1 MQPMHTIPARGGLN
15 FDETP
20 FLAIWEVT
28 QSCDLACKHCRAAA
42 QPIAHPDE
50 LSNAEGKALIDQIA
64 DMHIPIFVFT
74 GGDPMKR
81 KDVFELIHYAA
92 DKGVQV
98 ALTPSAT
105 PLLTREAIFKLKEA
119 GLVRLGIS
127 LDGSTPEIHDTF
139 RGLPGA
145 WARTIQAIE
154 WANEAGIPIQV
165 HSTISRHN
173 ANDLDN
179 LCNLFEKL
187 AIVMW
192 NVFFLVPVGRGQLN
206 DLLSG
211 EEFEQVFGKI
221 YELSHRVSFQIKTTE
236 AMHYRRYL
244 LQHNLE
250 ERRIAHG
257 HGHPSA
263 ARPSVALGGDNSTSA
278 ALKGHDSTSEALSG
292 DNSSSAALNGDN
304 STSAALNGDDSTSA
318 ALKGHDF
325 SRAENAANKS
335 VGALA
340 PVYEPGAPTADAKTR
355 TASWATRR
363 VNDGKGFMFISHVG
377 NVYPSGFLPIHAG
390 NVRETP
396 LADIYRNAPIFKS
409 LRDTSKLEG
418 KCGACEYKEICGGS
432 RARAYAVTGDPLA
445 PEPCCIYQP
454 KNWDPELE
462 HKADA
467 FRETTPAE
475 PLVVL

>member
-1 MQPMHTIPARGGLN
+1 MQPMQPMHTIPARGGLN

-20 FLAIWEVT
+20 FLAIWEIT

-50 LSNAEGKALIDQIA
+50 LTNAEGKDLIDQIA
-64 DMHIPIFVFT
+64 AMGVPIFVFT
-74 GGDPMKR
+74 GGDPLKR
-81 KDVFELIHYAA
+81 KDVFELIEYAA
-92 DKGVQV
+92 SKGVQV

-105 PLLTREAIFKLKEA
+105 PLLTREAMAKLKES

-154 WANEAGIPIQV
+154 WANEVGLPIQV
-165 HSTISRHN
+165 HTTISRHN
-173 ANDLDN
+173 AHDLDN
-179 LCNLFEKL
+179 LCALFEKL

-192 NVFFLVPVGRGQLN
+192 NVFFLVPVGRGQQA

-211 EEFEQVFGKI
+211 EEFENVFGKI

-250 ERRIAHG
+250 ERRMNHG
-257 HGHPSA
+257 HGAASGHPASGHPGGSHSGGSKIA
-263 ARPSVALGGDNSTSA
+263 AALG
-278 ALKGHDSTSEALSG
+278 
-292 DNSSSAALNGDN
+292 
-304 STSAALNGDDSTSA
+304 
-318 ALKGHDF
+318 
-325 SRAENAANKS
+325 
-335 VGALA
+335 
-340 PVYEPGAPTADAKTR
+340 YEPGAPTADAKTR

-390 NVRETP
+390 NIRESG
-396 LADIYRNAPIFKS
+396 LAEIYREAPIFKS

-432 RARAYAVTGDPLA
+432 RARAYALTGDPLA
-445 PEPCCIYQP
+445 QEPCCIYQP
-454 KNWDPELE
+454 KNWDPEVE
-462 HKADA
+462 QKAEA
-467 FRETTPAE
+467 FRHLE
-475 PLVVL
+475 PQSTLVTL

>member
-1 MQPMHTIPARGGLN
+1 MHNIPARGGLN

-81 KDVFELIHYAA
+81 KDVFELIRYAA

-119 GLVRLGIS
+119 GIVRLGIS

-145 WARTIQAIE
+145 WARTIQAVE

-173 ANDLDN
+173 AHDLDN

-250 ERRIAHG
+250 ERKMGHG
-257 HGHPSA
+257 HGHPGA
-263 ARPSVALGGDNSTSA
+263 TRPSTALNA
-278 ALKGHDSTSEALSG
+278 HDS
-292 DNSSSAALNGDN
+292 
-304 STSAALNGDDSTSA
+304 SA

-325 SRAENAANKS
+325 SRAENGPNKNG
-335 VGALA
+335 GALA
-340 PVYEPGAPTADAKTR
+340 PAYEPGTPTADAKTR

-390 NVRETP
+390 NIRETP

-445 PEPCCIYQP
+445 QEPCCIYLP

-462 HKADA
+462 QKAEA
-467 FRETTPAE
+467 FRETTPAGT
-475 PLVVL
+475 LVTL

>member
-1 MQPMHTIPARGGLN
+1 MQPMHNIPARGALN

-20 FLAIWEVT
+20 FLAIWEIT

-42 QPIAHPDE
+42 QPIPHPDE

-64 DMHIPIFVFT
+64 AMGVPIFVFT

-81 KDVFELIHYAA
+81 KDVFELIRYAA
-92 DKGVQV
+92 GKGVQV

-127 LDGSTPEIHDTF
+127 LDGSTPEINDTF

-145 WARTIQAIE
+145 YARTIQAIE

-173 ANDLDN
+173 VNDLDS
-179 LCNLFEKL
+179 LCALFERL

-192 NVFFLVPVGRGQLN
+192 NVFFLVPVGRGQLA

-211 EEFEQVFGKI
+211 EDFEQVFGKI
-221 YELSHRVSFQIKTTE
+221 YELSHRVNFQIKTTE

-250 ERRIAHG
+250 ERRISHGMSSGHG
-257 HGHPSA
+257 HGHPGG
-263 ARPSVALGGDNSTSA
+263 VA
-278 ALKGHDSTSEALSG
+278 
-292 DNSSSAALNGDN
+292 
-304 STSAALNGDDSTSA
+304 
-318 ALKGHDF
+318 
-325 SRAENAANKS
+325 
-335 VGALA
+335 
-340 PVYEPGAPTADAKTR
+340 YEPGAPTADAQAR

-363 VNDGKGFMFISHVG
+363 VNDGKGFLFVSHVG

-390 NVRETP
+390 NIRETP
-396 LADIYRNAPIFKS
+396 LSEIYRNAPIFKS

-432 RARAYAVTGDPLA
+432 RARAYALTA
-445 PEPCCIYQP
+445 S
-454 KNWDPELE
+454 WDSVFEGVYAGYAGIIPQA
-462 HKADA
+462 KAA
-467 FRETTPAE
+467 RQ
-475 PLVVL
+475 

>member
-1 MQPMHTIPARGGLN
+1 MHNIPARGGLN

-20 FLAIWEVT
+20 FLAIWEIT

-42 QPIAHPDE
+42 QPIPHPDE
-50 LSNAEGKALIDQIA
+50 LSNSEAKALIDQIA
-64 DMHIPIFVFT
+64 EMGVPIFVFT

-81 KDVFELIHYAA
+81 KDVYELIRYAA

-127 LDGSTPEIHDTF
+127 LDGSTPEIHDNF

-173 ANDLDN
+173 ATDLDS
-179 LCNLFEKL
+179 LCALFEKM

-192 NVFFLVPVGRGQLN
+192 NVFFLVPVGRGQLG

-221 YELSHRVSFQIKTTE
+221 YELSHRVNFQIKTTE

-250 ERRIAHG
+250 ERKMG
-257 HGHPSA
+257 HGSGHPGATHPGATQPGTA
-263 ARPSVALGGDNSTSA
+263 AA
-278 ALKGHDSTSEALSG
+278 
-292 DNSSSAALNGDN
+292 
-304 STSAALNGDDSTSA
+304 
-318 ALKGHDF
+318 
-325 SRAENAANKS
+325 
-335 VGALA
+335 
-340 PVYEPGAPTADAKTR
+340 YEPGAPTADAKTR

-390 NVRETP
+390 NIRQTP
-396 LADIYRNAPIFKS
+396 LAEIYRESPIFKS

-445 PEPCCIYQP
+445 QEPCCIYQP
-454 KNWDPELE
+454 KNWVPRAENEPAAICQPEQSATLIS
-462 HKADA
+462 
-467 FRETTPAE
+467 
-475 PLVVL
+475 L

>member
-50 LSNAEGKALIDQIA
+50 LTNAEGRALIDQIA
-64 DMHIPIFVFT
+64 AMGVPIFVFT
-74 GGDPMKR
+74 GGDPLKR
-81 KDVFELIHYAA
+81 KDVFELIRYAA

-127 LDGSTPEIHDTF
+127 LDGSTPEIHDAF

-173 ANDLDN
+173 AHDLDG
-179 LCNLFEKL
+179 LCALCERL

-192 NVFFLVPVGRGQLN
+192 NVFFLVPVGRGQLA

-221 YELSHRVSFQIKTTE
+221 YELSQRVNFQIKTTE

-250 ERRIAHG
+250 ERRLG
-257 HGHPSA
+257 HGHPHA
-263 ARPSVALGGDNSTSA
+263 AQPAAAVAQTP
-278 ALKGHDSTSEALSG
+278 
-292 DNSSSAALNGDN
+292 
-304 STSAALNGDDSTSA
+304 
-318 ALKGHDF
+318 
-325 SRAENAANKS
+325 ANE
-335 VGALA
+335 
-340 PVYEPGAPTADAKTR
+340 YEPGTPTADAQTR
-355 TASWATRR
+355 TANWTTRR
-363 VNDGKGFMFISHVG
+363 VNDGKGFLFVSHVG

-390 NVRETP
+390 NIRETP
-396 LADIYRNAPIFKS
+396 LSEIYRNAPIFKS

-432 RARAYAVTGDPLA
+432 RARAYALTGDPLA
-445 PEPCCIYQP
+445 QEPCCIYQP
-454 KNWDPELE
+454 RHWDQQLE
-462 HKADA
+462 SEAAA
-467 FRETTPAE
+467 FAQ
-475 PLVVL
+475 

>member
-1 MQPMHTIPARGGLN
+1 MQPMHNIPARGGLN

-50 LSNAEGKALIDQIA
+50 LTNAEGKALIDQIA
-64 DMHIPIFVFT
+64 EMHVPIFVFT
-74 GGDPMKR
+74 GGDPLKR
-81 KDVFELIHYAA
+81 KDVFELIRYAA

-98 ALTPSAT
+98 AVTPSAT
-105 PLLTREAIFKLKEA
+105 PLLTREAMFKLKEA

-127 LDGSTPEIHDTF
+127 LDGSTPEIHDAF

-145 WARTIQAIE
+145 WVRTIQAVE
-154 WANEAGIPIQV
+154 WAKEAGIPVQV
-165 HSTISRHN
+165 HTTISRHN
-173 ANDLDN
+173 VHDLDN
-179 LCNLFEKL
+179 LCALFEKL

-192 NVFFLVPVGRGQLN
+192 NVFFLVPVGRGQLG

-211 EEFEQVFGKI
+211 EEFEDVFGKI
-221 YELSHRVSFQIKTTE
+221 YELSHRVNFQIKTTE

-250 ERRIAHG
+250 ERKMG
-257 HGHPSA
+257 HGHPHTA
-263 ARPSVALGGDNSTSA
+263 GVQKNFEAGTPTSDA
-278 ALKGHDSTSEALSG
+278 H
-292 DNSSSAALNGDN
+292 
-304 STSAALNGDDSTSA
+304 
-318 ALKGHDF
+318 
-325 SRAENAANKS
+325 SRT
-335 VGALA
+335 VG
-340 PVYEPGAPTADAKTR
+340 
-355 TASWATRR
+355 WATRR
-363 VNDGKGFMFISHVG
+363 VNDGKGFLFVSHTG

-390 NVRETP
+390 NIKQTP
-396 LADIYRNAPIFKS
+396 LQEIYRNAPIFKS

-445 PEPCCIYQP
+445 QEPCCIYQP

-462 HKADA
+462 SEASA
-467 FRETTPAE
+467 FAHSAVE
-475 PLVVL
+475 VLPILS

>member
-20 FLAIWEVT
+20 FLAIWEIT

-50 LSNAEGKALIDQIA
+50 LTNAEGKLLIDEIA
-64 DMHIPIFVFT
+64 EMGVPIFVFT

-81 KDVFELIHYAA
+81 KDVFELIRYAA

-105 PLLTREAIFKLKEA
+105 PLLTRDAIFKLKEA

-127 LDGSTPEIHDTF
+127 LDGSTPEIHDAF

-165 HSTISRHN
+165 HTTISRHN
-173 ANDLDN
+173 AHDLDS
-179 LCNLFEKL
+179 LCALFEKL

-192 NVFFLVPVGRGQLN
+192 NVFFLVPVGRGQLD

-211 EEFEQVFGKI
+211 EDFERVFGKI
-221 YELSHRVSFQIKTTE
+221 YELSHRVNFQIKTTE

-250 ERRIAHG
+250 ERKIG
-257 HGHPSA
+257 HGHPGSTRPA
-263 ARPSVALGGDNSTSA
+263 AAQT
-278 ALKGHDSTSEALSG
+278 
-292 DNSSSAALNGDN
+292 
-304 STSAALNGDDSTSA
+304 
-318 ALKGHDF
+318 
-325 SRAENAANKS
+325 
-335 VGALA
+335 
-340 PVYEPGAPTADAKTR
+340 YEPGAPTSDAQTR

-363 VNDGKGFMFISHVG
+363 VNDGKGFLFVSHTG

-390 NVRETP
+390 NIRETP
-396 LADIYRNAPIFKS
+396 LSDIYRNSPIFKS

-445 PEPCCIYQP
+445 QEPCCIYQP
-454 KNWDPELE
+454 KHWDPELE
-462 HKADA
+462 NEAAA
-467 FRETTPAE
+467 FAKE
-475 PLVVL
+475 

>member
-1 MQPMHTIPARGGLN
+1 MQPMHNIPARGGID
-15 FDETP
+15 FDESP

-42 QPIAHPDE
+42 QPIPHPDE
-50 LSNAEGKALIDQIA
+50 LTNAEGKALIDQIA
-64 DMHIPIFVFT
+64 EMHIPIFVFT

-81 KDVFELIHYAA
+81 KDLFELIRYAA

-98 ALTPSAT
+98 AITPSAT
-105 PLLTREAIFKLKEA
+105 PLLTREAIFQMKEA

-127 LDGSTPEIHDTF
+127 LDGSTPEIHDAF

-173 ANDLDN
+173 VHDLDG

-192 NVFFLVPVGRGQLN
+192 NVFFLVPVGRGQLDDVLN
-206 DLLSG
+206 G
-211 EEFEQVFGKI
+211 EEFEQVFAKI
-221 YELSHRVSFQIKTTE
+221 YELSQRANFQIKTTE

-250 ERRIAHG
+250 ERKMGHGHGTG
-257 HGHPSA
+257 HGHPH
-263 ARPSVALGGDNSTSA
+263 STA
-278 ALKGHDSTSEALSG
+278 
-292 DNSSSAALNGDN
+292 
-304 STSAALNGDDSTSA
+304 
-318 ALKGHDF
+318 
-325 SRAENAANKS
+325 
-335 VGALA
+335 
-340 PVYEPGAPTADAKTR
+340 YEPGTPTADAATR
-355 TASWATRR
+355 TRAWATRR

-390 NVRETP
+390 NIRETP
-396 LADIYRNAPIFKS
+396 LADIYRKAPIFKA
-409 LRDTSKLEG
+409 LRDTSRLEG
-418 KCGACEYKEICGGS
+418 KCGACEFKEICGGS

-445 PEPCCIYQP
+445 QEPCCIYQP

-462 HKADA
+462 QKAEA
-467 FRETTPAE
+467 FSHPVE
-475 PLVVL
+475 PGTLVRL

>member
-50 LSNAEGKALIDQIA
+50 LTNAEGKDLIDQIA
-64 DMHIPIFVFT
+64 AMHVPIFVFT
-74 GGDPMKR
+74 GGDPLKR
-81 KDVFELIHYAA
+81 KDVFELIRYAA
-92 DKGVQV
+92 DKGVHV

-127 LDGSTPEIHDTF
+127 LDGSTPAIHDTF

-145 WARTIQAIE
+145 WARTIQAIQ

-165 HSTISRHN
+165 HTTISRHN
-173 ANDLDN
+173 ATDLDN
-179 LCNLFEKL
+179 LCALFEKM

-192 NVFFLVPVGRGQLN
+192 NVFFLVPVGRGQIA

-221 YELSHRVSFQIKTTE
+221 YELSHKVNFQIKTTE

-250 ERRIAHG
+250 ERRIG
-257 HGHPSA
+257 HGHPHS
-263 ARPSVALGGDNSTSA
+263 
-278 ALKGHDSTSEALSG
+278 
-292 DNSSSAALNGDN
+292 
-304 STSAALNGDDSTSA
+304 
-318 ALKGHDF
+318 
-325 SRAENAANKS
+325 
-335 VGALA
+335 LA
-340 PVYEPGAPTADAKTR
+340 SPPQAYEPGTPTTDAKGR
-355 TASWATRR
+355 TMGWATRR
-363 VNDGKGFMFISHVG
+363 VNDGKGFLFVSHTG

-390 NVRETP
+390 NVKQTP
-396 LADIYRNAPIFKS
+396 LSEIYREAPIFKS

-432 RARAYAVTGDPLA
+432 RARAYALTGDPLA
-445 PEPCCIYQP
+445 QEPCCTYQP
-454 KNWDPELE
+454 RNWVPGEE
-462 HKADA
+462 C
-467 FRETTPAE
+467 EPAAISQPQQSN
-475 PLVVL
+475 PLVAL

>member
-1 MQPMHTIPARGGLN
+1 MQTMMQNIPARGGIDY
-15 FDETP
+15 DESP

-42 QPIAHPDE
+42 QPIAHPDQ
-50 LSNAEGKALIDQIA
+50 LSHEESKNLIDQIA

-74 GGDPMKR
+74 GGDPLKR
-81 KDVFELIHYAA
+81 KDVFELIRYAA

-98 ALTPSAT
+98 AVTPSAT
-105 PLLTREAIFKLKEA
+105 PLLTREAMFKMKEA

-127 LDGSTPEIHDTF
+127 LDGSTPEIHDAF

-165 HSTISRHN
+165 HTTISRHN
-173 ANDLDN
+173 AKDLDN
-179 LCNLFEKL
+179 LCALFEKL

-192 NVFFLVPVGRGQLN
+192 NVFFLVPVGRGQLG

-244 LQHNLE
+244 LQNNLE
-250 ERRIAHG
+250 ERKMG
-257 HGHPSA
+257 HGHPHAASA
-263 ARPSVALGGDNSTSA
+263 A
-278 ALKGHDSTSEALSG
+278 
-292 DNSSSAALNGDN
+292 
-304 STSAALNGDDSTSA
+304 
-318 ALKGHDF
+318 
-325 SRAENAANKS
+325 
-335 VGALA
+335 
-340 PVYEPGAPTADAKTR
+340 YEPGTPTSDAKTR
-355 TASWATRR
+355 TMGWATRR
-363 VNDGKGFMFISHVG
+363 VNDGKGFLFVSHVG

-390 NVRETP
+390 NVKQTP
-396 LADIYRNAPIFKS
+396 LAEIYRNAPIFKS

-445 PEPCCIYQP
+445 QEPCCIYQP
-454 KNWDPELE
+454 KNWDPQLE
-462 HKADA
+462 SEAAA
-467 FRETTPAE
+467 FAKH
-475 PLVVL
+475 

>member
-1 MQPMHTIPARGGLN
+1 MQPMHNIPARGGLN

-20 FLAIWEVT
+20 FLAIWEIT

-50 LSNAEGKALIDQIA
+50 LTNAEGKALIDQIA
-64 DMHIPIFVFT
+64 EMGVPIFVFT

-81 KDVFELIHYAA
+81 KDVFELIRYAA

-165 HSTISRHN
+165 HTTISRHN
-173 ANDLDN
+173 AHDLDN
-179 LCNLFEKL
+179 LCALFEKL

-192 NVFFLVPVGRGQLN
+192 NVFFLVPVGRGQLG

-221 YELSHRVSFQIKTTE
+221 YELSTGSASRSRPPRPCTTAATCCSTTWKSARWPRPRASGQPKHDPPPKMLLIRRPTSPARPPPTPNPHRK
-236 AMHYRRYL
+236 L
-244 LQHNLE
+244 
-250 ERRIAHG
+250 
-257 HGHPSA
+257 GHPPRQRRQGLHVHLPRGQRLPQRIPAHPRRQHPRDA
-263 ARPSVALGGDNSTSA
+263 AGRDLPQ
-278 ALKGHDSTSEALSG
+278 
-292 DNSSSAALNGDN
+292 
-304 STSAALNGDDSTSA
+304 
-318 ALKGHDF
+318 
-325 SRAENAANKS
+325 RAHLQ
-335 VGALA
+335 V
-340 PVYEPGAPTADAKTR
+340 P
-355 TASWATRR
+355 
-363 VNDGKGFMFISHVG
+363 
-377 NVYPSGFLPIHAG
+377 
-390 NVRETP
+390 
-396 LADIYRNAPIFKS
+396 
-409 LRDTSKLEG
+409 
-418 KCGACEYKEICGGS
+418 
-432 RARAYAVTGDPLA
+432 ARHQQA
-445 PEPCCIYQP
+445 
-454 KNWDPELE
+454 
-462 HKADA
+462 
-467 FRETTPAE
+467 
-475 PLVVL
+475 

>member
-1 MQPMHTIPARGGLN
+1 MQPMHNIPARGGIN
-15 FDETP
+15 YDESP

-42 QPIAHPDE
+42 QPIPHPDE
-50 LSNAEGKALIDQIA
+50 LTNAEGKALIDQIA
-64 DMHIPIFVFT
+64 EMHIPIFVFT
-74 GGDPMKR
+74 GGDPLKR
-81 KDVFELIHYAA
+81 KDLFELIRYAA

-98 ALTPSAT
+98 AITPSAT
-105 PLLTREAIFKLKEA
+105 PLLTREAIFQMKEA

-127 LDGSTPEIHDTF
+127 LDGSTPEIHDAF

-165 HSTISRHN
+165 HTTVSRHN
-173 ANDLDN
+173 VHDLDN

-192 NVFFLVPVGRGQLN
+192 NVFFLVPVGRGQL
-206 DLLSG
+206 DDMLSG

-221 YELSHRVSFQIKTTE
+221 YELSRRANFQIKTTE

-244 LQHNLE
+244 LQHKLE
-250 ERRIAHG
+250 ERKMGHG
-257 HGHPSA
+257 HGHPGA
-263 ARPSVALGGDNSTSA
+263 PHPGTAHPG
-278 ALKGHDSTSEALSG
+278 
-292 DNSSSAALNGDN
+292 
-304 STSAALNGDDSTSA
+304 A

-325 SRAENAANKS
+325 SRAEQASNNNE
-335 VGALA
+335 GALA
-340 PVYEPGAPTADAKTR
+340 AEGNAAYEPGAPTADAATR
-355 TASWATRR
+355 NRSWATRR

-377 NVYPSGFLPIHAG
+377 NIYPSGFLPIHAG
-390 NVRETP
+390 NIRETP
-396 LADIYRNAPIFKS
+396 LADIYRNAPIFKA
-409 LRDTSKLEG
+409 LRDTGKLEG
-418 KCGACEYKEICGGS
+418 KCGACEFKEICGGS

-445 PEPCCIYQP
+445 QEPCCIYQP

-462 HKADA
+462 QQAEA
-467 FRETTPAE
+467 FRHLEASRT
-475 PLVVL
+475 LVSL

>member
-1 MQPMHTIPARGGLN
+1 MDGGFMQPMHNIPARGALN

-28 QSCDLACKHCRAAA
+28 QSCDLACKHCRASA

-50 LSNAEGKALIDQIA
+50 LTNAEGKALIDQIA
-64 DMHIPIFVFT
+64 EMGVPIFVFT
-74 GGDPMKR
+74 GGDPLKR
-81 KDVFELIHYAA
+81 KDVFELIRYAA

-105 PLLTREAIFKLKEA
+105 PLLTREAIFQLKEA

-127 LDGSTPEIHDTF
+127 LDGSTPEIHDAF

-173 ANDLDN
+173 VHDLDG
-179 LCNLFEKL
+179 LCALFERL

-192 NVFFLVPVGRGQLN
+192 NVFFLVPVGRGQLG

-211 EEFEQVFGKI
+211 EDFEQVFGKI
-221 YELSHRVSFQIKTTE
+221 YELSHRVNFQIKTTE

-250 ERRIAHG
+250 ERRVSHGMKPG
-257 HGHPSA
+257 HGHPGS
-263 ARPSVALGGDNSTSA
+263 ARPAASA
-278 ALKGHDSTSEALSG
+278 TPAQSG
-292 DNSSSAALNGDN
+292 
-304 STSAALNGDDSTSA
+304 

-325 SRAENAANKS
+325 SRAESGPNKNE
-335 VGALA
+335 GALA
-340 PVYEPGAPTADAKTR
+340 PAYEPGAPTADAQTR

-363 VNDGKGFMFISHVG
+363 VNDGKGFLFVSHVG

-390 NVRETP
+390 NIRQTP
-396 LADIYRNAPIFKS
+396 LAEIYRNAPIFKS

-445 PEPCCIYQP
+445 EEPCCIYQP
-454 KNWDPELE
+454 KHWDPELE
-462 HKADA
+462 NEAAA
-467 FRETTPAE
+467 FAKS
-475 PLVVL
+475 

>member
-1 MQPMHTIPARGGLN
+1 
-15 FDETP
+15 
-20 FLAIWEVT
+20 V
-28 QSCDLACKHCRAAA
+28 
-42 QPIAHPDE
+42 
-50 LSNAEGKALIDQIA
+50 
-64 DMHIPIFVFT
+64 PIFVFT
-74 GGDPMKR
+74 GGDPLKR
-81 KDVFELIHYAA
+81 ADVFDLIRYAA

-105 PLLTREAIFKLKEA
+105 PLLTCDAIFKLKEA

-127 LDGSTPEIHDTF
+127 LDGSTPEIHDAF

-173 ANDLDN
+173 AHDLDN
-179 LCNLFEKL
+179 LCALFEKL

-192 NVFFLVPVGRGQLN
+192 NVFFLVPVGRGQLG

-221 YELSHRVSFQIKTTE
+221 YELSHRVNFQIKTTE

-250 ERRIAHG
+250 ERKIG
-257 HGHPSA
+257 HGHPRA
-263 ARPSVALGGDNSTSA
+263 AVPA
-278 ALKGHDSTSEALSG
+278 
-292 DNSSSAALNGDN
+292 
-304 STSAALNGDDSTSA
+304 
-318 ALKGHDF
+318 
-325 SRAENAANKS
+325 
-335 VGALA
+335 
-340 PVYEPGAPTADAKTR
+340 YEPGAPTADAQTR

-363 VNDGKGFMFISHVG
+363 VNDGKGFLFVSHVG

-390 NVRETP
+390 NVKET
-396 LADIYRNAPIFKS
+396 LLSEIYRNASIFKS

-445 PEPCCIYQP
+445 QEPCCIYQP
-454 KNWDPELE
+454 KNWDPQLE
-462 HKADA
+462 SEAAA
-467 FRETTPAE
+467 FAKS
-475 PLVVL
+475 